1 MPDCWQPE
9 GHEDWRETEGLGT
22 PHQTRWRHTVFA
34 VKEPAT
40 PWHAKAFGADVDDV
54 LLLTA
59 LMWLAVKRLPA
70 RLLAD
75 GRIQADAWLQ
85 VQGRK
90 TQRRMV
96 SAAIGTVFVQE
107 SADAAR
113 DAVAIGGRSA
123 PRQVPQAR
131 HPHGRGR
138 ERRARLHDLPAGAL
152 DPDLQHNPLER
163 LNAEIKRRT
172 NVVGIFPNDASITRL
187 VGAMMLEQNDEWSLN
202 RRYARR
208 GRGSGTR
215 NPRTSALIA

>member
-1 MPDCWQPE
+1 
-9 GHEDWRETEGLGT
+9 
-22 PHQTRWRHTVFA
+22 VFA

-96 SAAIGTVFVQE
+96 SAAIGTVFVQG

-113 DAVAIGGRSA
+113 AQWRSVADQLRDSSPSSA
-123 PRQVPQAR
+123 PSWTT
-131 HPHGRGR
+131 GR
-138 ERRARLHDLPAGAL
+138 
-152 DPDLQHNPLER
+152 
-163 LNAEIKRRT
+163 T
-172 NVVGIFPNDASITRL
+172 
-187 VGAMMLEQNDEWSLN
+187 
-202 RRYARR
+202 
-208 GRGSGTR
+208 
-215 NPRTSALIA
+215 TSWPS

>member
-96 SAAIGTVFVQE
+96 SAAIGTVFVQD

-113 DAVAIGGRSA
+113 AQWRSVADQLRDSSPSSA
-123 PRQVPQAR
+123 PSWTT
-131 HPHGRGR
+131 GR
-138 ERRARLHDLPAGAL
+138 
-152 DPDLQHNPLER
+152 
-163 LNAEIKRRT
+163 T
-172 NVVGIFPNDASITRL
+172 
-187 VGAMMLEQNDEWSLN
+187 
-202 RRYARR
+202 
-208 GRGSGTR
+208 
-215 NPRTSALIA
+215 TSWPS

>member
-1 MPDCWQPE
+1 
-9 GHEDWRETEGLGT
+9 
-22 PHQTRWRHTVFA
+22 VFA

-96 SAAIGTVFVQE
+96 SAAIGTAFVQD

-113 DAVAIGGRSA
+113 TQWRSVADQLRDKFPKLGTRMDDAENGVLAFMTF
-123 PRQVPQAR
+123 PRAHWTQIYST
-131 HPHGRGR
+131 
-138 ERRARLHDLPAGAL
+138 
-152 DPDLQHNPLER
+152 NPLER

-172 NVVGIFPNDASITRL
+172 NVVGTTASLSPASTL
-187 VGAMMLEQNDEWSLN
+187 
-202 RRYARR
+202 
-208 GRGSGTR
+208 
-215 NPRTSALIA
+215 